1 MAKWEYRKLDLNDLP
16 RGSDDV
22 GVLNRAG
29 GEGWE
34 LVSITRNNVAYL
46 KRAYGDPAK
55 AVRRKPVGTILDSD

>member
-22 GVLNRAG
+22 GVLNRVG

-34 LVSITRNNVAYL
+34 LVAITPNNVAYL
-46 KRAYGDPAK
+46 KRLHGEPAK
-55 AVRRKPVGTILDSD
+55 IGRRKPAATASNGD